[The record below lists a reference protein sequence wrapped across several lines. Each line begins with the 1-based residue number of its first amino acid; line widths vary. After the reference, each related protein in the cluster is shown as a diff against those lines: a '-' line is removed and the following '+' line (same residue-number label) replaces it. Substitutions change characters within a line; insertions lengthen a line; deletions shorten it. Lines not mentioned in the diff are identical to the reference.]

1 MKNRFKIQIWI
12 LNQLLTS
19 GGLTYQELRSKW
31 SECSLNDRKSILA
44 KRTFETYRREIE
56 ETFDIDI
63 ICDASHNYQYRVD
76 RINDIVNDKI
86 KMWLLS
92 INLNC

>member
-31 SECSLNDRKSILA
+31 SECSLNVRKSVLA

-63 ICDASHNYQYRVD
+63 ICDASRNYQYRVD
-76 RINDIVNDKI
+76 RIDDVVNDKI

-92 INLNC
+92 INL